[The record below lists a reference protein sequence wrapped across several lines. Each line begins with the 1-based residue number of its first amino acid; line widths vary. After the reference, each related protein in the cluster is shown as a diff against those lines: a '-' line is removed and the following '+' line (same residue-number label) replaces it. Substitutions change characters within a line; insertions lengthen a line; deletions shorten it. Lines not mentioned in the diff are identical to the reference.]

1 MDKYAARF
9 PASNLDAFGIHL
21 EEDIERKLV
30 LKMAQFN
37 EVFQAALGHYRPN
50 LLADYLYELAQLNSS
65 FYQNLPKFLDTDEGL
80 RESRIKLCSLVAAVL
95 RRGLDL
101 LGIRTP
107 ERI

>member
-1 MDKYAARF
+1 
-9 PASNLDAFGIHL
+9 
-21 EEDIERKLV
+21 V

-37 EVFQAALGHYRPN
+37 EVFRAALEHYRPN

-65 FYQNLPKFLDTDEGL
+65 FYQNLPKFLDSDEGV
-80 RESRIKLCSLVAAVL
+80 RESRVKLCSLVAAIL
-95 RRGLDL
+95 RKGLDL